1 MKKFLTILGVAA
13 FAFGYSQGGALVI
26 NNYTPHDF
34 SGYIMA
40 NNFAGGCYPFVTS
53 GDPGM
58 VTVPANANMGNGN
71 ELKYGNYKDQYT
83 SSLYPMTQWYVQTS
97 STSSMPRAW
106 NHPAV
111 MPGGTVSNNT
121 KWASTKFKMNY
132 AGTTN
137 GVPGFS
143 SGLTLAGNASC
154 YTAPDY
160 FDMTSGGITNSAEI
174 FTLSSGGINYTYIQL
189 YTF

>member
-1 MKKFLTILGVAA
+1 MKKFLTILGIAA
-13 FAFGYSQGGALVI
+13 FVFGYSQNGTLIV
-26 NNYTPHDF
+26 NNYTPYDF

-40 NNFAGGCYPFVTS
+40 NNFAGGCYPFLTS
-53 GDPGM
+53 SAPDM

-71 ELKYGNYKDQYT
+71 ELRYENYKDQYT
-83 SSLYPMTQWYVQTS
+83 SSLYPISQWYVQSS
-97 STSSMPRAW
+97 STISVLRPW
-106 NHPAV
+106 NHAAI
-111 MPGGTVSNNT
+111 MPGGTISNNT
-121 KWASTKFKMNY
+121 KWSATKFNMKY

-143 SGLTLAGNASC
+143 NGLTLAGNTSC

-160 FDMTSGGITNSAEI
+160 FDMTSGGVTNSAEI
-174 FTLSSGGINYTYIQL
+174 FTLTSGGINYTYIQL